1 MEIIMPFLNTNDSS
15 AILTNI
21 YINSNSEV
29 KKGQIIASFETTKAS
44 IDLDSPEAGWIIWNY
59 SEGDIV
65 DFGSVLAILH
75 SSKQAETTKT
85 KQERNSTLNIT
96 KKAQELIDKN
106 NIDVLLFNG
115 KEIILE
121 RDVIELLN
129 KNVLK
134 ENQNLEVIDIE
145 LTSLEENLYKLLE
158 SKRLFLKKKYD
169 RHVPLGTILN
179 DRWALAE
186 SLGFGKNSSVY
197 DESLVIGDVSIGENC
212 WIGPFTILDGSG
224 GGLKIGDWTSI
235 GAGTHVYTHHTINKA
250 LTGGKANTFHLKTEI
265 GRNCF
270 ISPNVIISPG
280 ARIGNHCFVAANT
293 FVEGIF
299 PDNSFISGTPSKV
312 LGKVIIDGIKVRYEL
327 F

>member
-21 YINSNSEV
+21 YTNSNCEV
-29 KKGQIIASFETTKAS
+29 EKGQIIASFETTKS
-44 IDLDSPEAGWIIWNY
+44 IIDIDSPEAGWIIWNY

-75 SSKQAETTKT
+75 ASKQVEAPKT
-85 KQERNSTLNIT
+85 KLERSSTLNIT
-96 KKAQELIDKN
+96 KKAQALIDEH

-121 RDVIELLN
+121 RDVLELLN
-129 KNVLK
+129 KNDSM
-134 ENQNLEVIDIE
+134 EDQNLEAVDIE
-145 LTSLEENLYKLLE
+145 LISFGENLNKLLT
-158 SKRLFLKKKYD
+158 SKRLLLKKLYD

-179 DRWALAE
+179 DRWSLAE

-197 DESLVIGDVSIGENC
+197 DESLVIGDVCIGENC
-212 WIGPFTILDGSG
+212 WVGPFTVLDGSG

-250 LTGGKANTFHLKTEI
+250 LTGGKANTVHLKTEI
-265 GRNCF
+265 GCNCF
-270 ISPNVIISPG
+270 ISPNVIVSPG
-280 ARIGNHCFVAANT
+280 ARIGNQCFIAANS
-293 FVEGIF
+293 FVEGIY
-299 PDNSFISGTPSKV
+299 PDNSFISGSPAKV
-312 LGKVIIDGIKVRYEL
+312 VGKVIVDGIKVRYA
-327 F
+327 FF